1 MTHLFDLYNSLAH
14 AKDFD
19 KICISIASPEK
30 IRSWSYGEIKTSS
43 TISYRTLQPKNEGLF
58 CAKTFGP
65 IKNYECL
72 CGKYQLLDHQGI
84 VCEKCGVEVTLAKVR
99 RERMGHIELAAPIAH
114 LWYFKSLPSRI
125 GLLLDMSLRELER
138 VIYFSAYA
146 VIDPGST
153 ALKRG
158 QLLSE
163 RAYLDAIETYGHHFD
178 AQMGS
183 AAIYELLRTLDFATE
198 EEKLQDDI
206 GLSYS
211 EALRKILI
219 KRLKLVRAMR
229 HSHTQPEWMILKVL
243 PVLPPDLR
251 PLLSVIPIE
260 GGGRFLMSG
269 LNDLYKRVINRNNR
283 IKHLLELKV
292 PEVIMRN
299 ELRMLQEAVDSLL
312 DNGRQHR
319 VVTGTNKHPLQSLS
333 DMIRGKQGRFRQ
345 TLLGK
350 RVDYSGRAVIVV
362 EPNLQ
367 LHQCGLPKEMA
378 LEIFK
383 PFLFHMMQKRKLA
396 LSIAHAKKQV
406 KQKIPKMWEILEEV
420 VKEHPVLLNHLPTLS
435 RLCIQAFEPVLV
447 EGQAIQLHP
456 LVAKAFNARFDGDQM
471 TVHIPLTIE
480 AQLESEVLM
489 KANHNIFSPIDGK
502 LQIAPSQEMVLGLS
516 FMTKRRAGA
525 YGEGMVFS
533 DINEVQRAYETG
545 AIDLQAAIQL
555 SVSSYPLS
563 VNSHLKSKFQSPV
576 QNTDHQKQRVQTTVG
591 RALLSQC
598 LPEGLPYDSI
608 NRFLTK
614 KKLSQLIYTCFH
626 RLGLKKTMT
635 FAEQLMHFGFTYATR
650 AGISLSLEDIIIT
663 EQKTTLINEAKTQ
676 IDGIQKQYFEGLITK
691 NQYDN
696 KIIKTWAKTKD
707 KMTDA
712 VLNTLSKHSTQ
723 QTSFSRESRVGSKI
737 DAPQIVETENA
748 LFMMIKA
755 GGKNAEPICHLT
767 GMRGLMVKANGSVF
781 ETPIMANFREGF
793 DMHQYFISLYT
804 SRKKFVSATLK
815 TAYAGYLTR
824 RLVDVAQDVVITEH
838 DCGTK
843 EGITLTALFCEG
855 KVIQSLRERL
865 LGRVVAEDIFIS
877 FKPVIKRN
885 TLLDEKNVAYL
896 EQMAIEQVKVRSP
909 MTCQSQQG
917 ICVMCYG
924 RDLARLQ
931 WINIG
936 EAIGVIAAQSIGES
950 CIQLSMRTPSPEE
963 IATAATHH
971 SNSIG
976 DITNPLITNGI
987 TSGLF
992 RIAELFEAR
1001 IPVNSAILAPCAG
1014 IVRFSEET
1022 KSKYCFTITDKK
1034 GQIYEFYTPKWQHIK
1049 VSDSQKVQL
1058 CDVIVEGL
1066 LNPHD
1071 ILRLKGINEL
1081 VKYLIHEM
1089 QKVYKLHQISINDK
1103 HLEVM
1108 FHQMLRT
1115 VTIKSP
1121 GNTAFSS
1128 KDIVTYKQL
1137 REENQRVTENFSGR
1151 PATWRPNLSG
1161 ITKVSL
1167 STESYIS
1174 AASLMDTTRVLL
1186 SGALNNKCDELRGI
1200 KENFIVGRLV
1210 PVGTGYRFSG
1220 K

>member
-1 MTHLFDLYNSLAH
+1 MTHLFDLYNSLVH

-43 TISYRTLQPKNEGLF
+43 TLNYRTLQPTNEGLF

-65 IKNYECL
+65 INNYECL
-72 CGKYQLLDHQGI
+72 CGKYQLLNHQGI
-84 VCEKCGVEVTLAKVR
+84 VCERCGVEVTLAKVR

-125 GLLLDMSLRELER
+125 GLLLDMSLRKLER
-138 VIYFSAYA
+138 VIYFSDYV
-146 VIDPGST
+146 VIDPGLT

-163 RAYLDAIETYGHHFD
+163 SAYLEAIKTYGNHFD
-178 AQMGS
+178 ARMGS
-183 AAIYELLRTLDFATE
+183 GAIYELLRALDFATE
-198 EEKLQDDI
+198 EEKLQDEI

-229 HSHTQPEWMILKVL
+229 HSHTQPEWMVLKVL

-283 IKHLLELKV
+283 VKRLLELKV

-319 VVTGTNKHPLQSLS
+319 AVTGTNKHPLQSLS

-378 LEIFK
+378 LELFK

-396 LSIAHAKKQV
+396 VSIAHAKKQV
-406 KQKIPKMWEILEEV
+406 KQRIPKMWDILEEV
-420 VKEHPVLLNHLPTLS
+420 VKDHPVLLNHMPTLS
-435 RLCIQAFEPVLV
+435 RLGIQAFEPVLV
-447 EGQAIQLHP
+447 EGKTIQLHP
-456 LVAKAFNARFDGDQM
+456 LVAKTCNAQFDGDHM

-480 AQLESEVLM
+480 AQLESYVLM

-502 LQIAPSQEMVLGLS
+502 LQIAPSQEMILGLS
-516 FMTKRRAGA
+516 FMTKQRAGA

-563 VNSHLKSKFQSPV
+563 VNSHLKSPFQSPV
-576 QNTDHQKQRVQTTVG
+576 QNTAHQKQRVQTTVG

-626 RLGLKKTMT
+626 RFGLKKTIP

-663 EQKTTLINEAKTQ
+663 EQKTNLINKAKTQ

-712 VLNTLSKHSTQ
+712 VLNTLSKRSTQ
-723 QTSFSRESRVGSKI
+723 QTSFSRESRVGSTI
-737 DAPQIVETENA
+737 DAPQTVETENA
-748 LFMMIKA
+748 LFMMTKA
-755 GGKNAEPICHLT
+755 GGQNVESLCHLT
-767 GMRGLMVKANGSVF
+767 GMRGLMIKPNGSVF
-781 ETPIMANFREGF
+781 ETPILANFREGF

-804 SRKKFVSATLK
+804 SRKQFVSAMLK

-824 RLVDVAQDVVITEH
+824 RLVDVAQDVVITEQ
-838 DCGTK
+838 DCSTK
-843 EGITLTALFCEG
+843 KGITLTALVREG
-855 KVIQSLRERL
+855 QVIKSLRERL

-896 EQMAIEQVKVRSP
+896 EQMAVEQVKVRSP

-963 IATAATHH
+963 IAKAATHF
-971 SNSIG
+971 NYIG
-976 DITNPLITNGI
+976 DIANPPITNGI

-1014 IVRFSEET
+1014 IVRFREET
-1022 KSKYCFTITDKK
+1022 KSKHCFTITDKE
-1034 GQIYEFYTPKWQHIK
+1034 GQIYEFYTPKWQRIK
-1049 VSDSQKVQL
+1049 ISDSQTVQL

-1066 LNPHD
+1066 LDPHD
-1071 ILRLKGINEL
+1071 ILRLKGVNEL
-1081 VKYLIHEM
+1081 AKYMIHEM
-1089 QKVYKLHQISINDK
+1089 QEVYELHHISINDK

-1108 FHQMLRT
+1108 IHQMLRT

-1128 KDIVTYKQL
+1128 YDIVTYKQL
-1137 REENQRVTENFSGR
+1137 IEENQKVAEFSGR
-1151 PATWRPNLSG
+1151 PATWIPNLSG

-1167 STESYIS
+1167 STESYLS
-1174 AASLMDTTRVLL
+1174 AASLMDTTRVLF

-1210 PVGTGYRFSG
+1210 PVGTGYRFLG